1 MPINVNIHS
10 KADLF
15 STTYLGL
22 KLKNNNNN
30 NNNKN
35 SGAAASSSS
44 SNNTSKPPATAAAAG
59 APLASTIPDEKDKL
73 YLDFAEQG
81 KVQTRFPPEA
91 SGFLHIG
98 HAKALLINRMLAD
111 KYEGKMLFRFDD
123 TNPAKE
129 KHEFE
134 LSIIEDMKLLGVKE
148 DIGPTY
154 SSDYFD
160 KFQMYAERLIK
171 QGDAYCDQTEVEQM
185 RKERMDGIVGKFRD
199 TSVEENLRMW
209 NEMLKGSAEGDKTC
223 LRAKIDIFADNK
235 ALRDPVLYRVNI
247 DVPHAKT
254 GTKYKA
260 YPTYDF
266 CCPII
271 DSLEGVT
278 HALRTNEY
286 HDRNAQYFWIN
297 DKLGLRQPYIQDFS
311 RLNMEFTLMSKRKLT
326 TLVDT
331 KIVDG
336 WDDPRMPTVRGLLR
350 RGMTVAALRDF
361 IKVQGMSK
369 VVNLMEWNKI
379 WSLNNQVVDPTSCR
393 YSAVDDDRKVTCN
406 ITNFGKG
413 EGFGVD
419 KALTRLRHMKNESL
433 GEKVYYQTPRIF
445 LDGEDVCLLKDG
457 DEVTLMAWGNAF
469 VRNVKLNDK
478 NYPST
483 LDLELNPS
491 GDFKKTKYKL
501 TWVPDMSSSAA
512 FAGKVAPS
520 AALGKEFDHVLLK
533 KKPEEGD
540 DFDKLIN
547 PYTLFTTNFLA
558 EPAMAQE
565 VKQGQFIQIER
576 RGFYYI
582 DKVDEKSGVITAHSV
597 PNGQDKINHLSAK
610 AAWMKANPELAAK
623 MPGAMSESSAAAAS
637 KDSGKGKSGG
647 ADNKAGGGGAD
658 AAATL
663 EAKRAEKAAKKA
675 AQKAVSAQ
683 QS

>member
-1 MPINVNIHS
+1 MPFQVNIHG

-15 STTYLGL
+15 SSTYLGF
-22 KLKNNNNN
+22 KPVAPKNNNNN
-30 NNNKN
+30 GAQQQQKQ
-35 SGAAASSSS
+35 SAPAAVASTKDAAAASVVV
-44 SNNTSKPPATAAAAG
+44 
-59 APLASTIPDEKDKL
+59 DEKDKL
-73 YLDFAEQG
+73 FLDFAEHG

-111 KYEGKMLFRFDD
+111 KYDGKMLFRFDD

-134 LSIIEDMKLLGVKE
+134 TSIIEDMKLLGVKE

-154 SSDYFD
+154 SSDFFD
-160 KFQMYAERLIK
+160 KFQEYAERMIK
-171 QGDAYCDQTEVEQM
+171 EGNAYCDSTPVEQM
-185 RKERMDGIVGKFRD
+185 RAERMDGIVSKFRD
-199 TSVEENLRMW
+199 GTVAENLRLW
-209 NEMLKGSAEGDKTC
+209 NEMLKGTPEGDKTC
-223 LRAKIDIFADNK
+223 LRAKIDMQADNK

-247 DVPHAKT
+247 EVPHART

-297 DKLGLRQPYIQDFS
+297 EKLGLRQPYIQDFS

-326 TLVDT
+326 KLVED

-350 RGMTVAALRDF
+350 RGMTVNALREF

-369 VVNLMEWNKI
+369 VVNLMEWSKI
-379 WSLNNQVVDPTSCR
+379 WAFNNQEIDPTSSR
-393 YSAVDDDRKVTCN
+393 YSAVDADRKVTCT
-406 ITNFGKG
+406 ITNFAAGG
-413 EGFGVD
+413 GSD
-419 KALTRLRHMKNESL
+419 KPLSRARHMKNEKL
-433 GEKVYYQTPRIF
+433 GEKPYYQTPVVY
-445 LDGEDVCLLKDG
+445 LDGEDVALLKDG

-469 VRNVKLNDK
+469 VTNIKTDEKTGAAV
-478 NYPST
+478 SC
-483 LDLELNPS
+483 DLALNPT

-501 TWVPDMSSSAA
+501 TWVPEVTSSNDATVKSQV
-512 FAGKVAPS
+512 KPS
-520 AALGKEFDHVLLK
+520 IAIGKEFDHVLTK

-540 DFDKLIN
+540 DFDQLIN
-547 PYTLFTTNFLA
+547 PYTLFTCNFLA
-558 EPAMAQE
+558 EPALAAE
-565 VKQGQFIQIER
+565 VKKGQFIQIER
-576 RGFYYI
+576 RGFYL
-582 DKVDEKSGVITAHSV
+582 VDAVDAKTGVLTLHAVS
-597 PNGQDKINHLSAK
+597 NGQDKINHLSAK

-623 MPGAMSESSAAAAS
+623 MPSAVSAETKKAAPAAS
-637 KDSGKGKSGG
+637 SSTT
-647 ADNKAGGGGAD
+647 GGGASD

-663 EAKRAEKAAKKA
+663 EQKKAEKAAKKA
-675 AQKAVSAQ
+675 AQKQVGK
-683 QS
+683 